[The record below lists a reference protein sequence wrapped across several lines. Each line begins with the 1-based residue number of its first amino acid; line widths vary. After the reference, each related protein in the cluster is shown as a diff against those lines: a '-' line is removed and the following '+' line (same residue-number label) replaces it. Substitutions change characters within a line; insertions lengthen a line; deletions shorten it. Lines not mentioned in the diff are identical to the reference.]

1 MRTAKEKRSKKKI
14 VTPHD
19 AQPAVRRAAW
29 PSRLWKPRAFIVNPH
44 DAQPAVRRA
53 AWPSRLWKPKAFIV
67 NSHDAQPA
75 VRRAAWPS
83 RLWKPKAFIVK
94 AAGIFLCLLLIFYI
108 LLVNV
113 LVSAALVPSFMEKLE
128 AFERITEESYAAQVQ
143 TSDIKG
149 NRQLALNET
158 KEWLK
163 TAEHQKLSVETNDGY
178 RLIAEE
184 FPAEETDS
192 EKGVGG
198 KNHKWVLLLHG
209 YTGWKE
215 EMYPFAYW
223 YHKQGY
229 HALVPDLRCQGESQG
244 DFIGMGWTDHFD
256 CMLWIDYI
264 LSQDE
269 EAQIVIH
276 GQSMG
281 AATALMMTGEELPG
295 QIQAVVSDCSYT
307 DAYSMFGEKI
317 KDWFGLPA
325 FPLVDSACL
334 MLRLRGGY
342 NLKDASALEAVQKSG
357 TPTLFIHGDSDAM
370 ISVQMSRE
378 LYEAAACEKELL
390 IVEGAGHGQ
399 TQEKD
404 PDTYYNTIRNFLNKT
419 LENADRL

>member
-1 MRTAKEKRSKKKI
+1 MKIAKEKRNRKK
-14 VTPHD
+14 
-19 AQPAVRRAAW
+19 
-29 PSRLWKPRAFIVNPH
+29 
-44 DAQPAVRRA
+44 
-53 AWPSRLWKPKAFIV
+53 
-67 NSHDAQPA
+67 
-75 VRRAAWPS
+75 
-83 RLWKPKAFIVK
+83 IVK
-94 AAGIFLCLLLIFYI
+94 AAGVSLGLLLIFYI
-108 LLVNV
+108 LLVNF

-149 NRQLALNET
+149 NRQIALNET
-158 KEWLK
+158 REWLE
-163 TAEHQKLSVETNDGY
+163 TAEHKKLSVETEDGY

-184 FPAEETDS
+184 FPAGNSGAPEEMS
-192 EKGVGG
+192 AEKPEIEEEASAGMPEEMSAGVPEELSAEKRGIEEG
-198 KNHKWVLLLHG
+198 TSAGTPKESGLEEGSFGTGKSAGEKNHKWVLLLHG

-229 HALVPDLRCQGESQG
+229 HALVPDLRCQGESEG

-281 AATALMMTGEELPG
+281 AAAALMMTGEELPG
-295 QIQAVVSDCSYT
+295 QIQAVISDCAYT

-342 NLKDASALEAVQKSG
+342 NLKDASALEAVRKSK

-399 TQEKD
+399 AQEKD
-404 PDTYYNTIRNFLNKT
+404 PDTYYQTIEEFLELHVALTRIKKMQC
-419 LENADRL
+419 